1 MTVNGLVGCCDGD
14 AAALALS
21 QQWWLCDGSGGSV
34 MAVMD
39 LLVANAFGEKEG
51 DDITLFHSTIHNKFS
66 LT

>member
-1 MTVNGLVGCCDGD
+1 MTVNDLVGCGDGD
-14 AAALALS
+14 ANACS
-21 QQWWLCDGSGGSV
+21 MIYHSSGGSV